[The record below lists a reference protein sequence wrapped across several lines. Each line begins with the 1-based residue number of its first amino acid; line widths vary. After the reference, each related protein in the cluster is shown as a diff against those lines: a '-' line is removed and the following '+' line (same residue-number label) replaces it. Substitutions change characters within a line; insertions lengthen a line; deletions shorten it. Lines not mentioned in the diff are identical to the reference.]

1 MAGFRSLAYQVRDAR
16 NDRALRRHS
25 LRRCLERFAPY
36 GHRATWWH
44 LCDRHGIAPEDR
56 AADPQRLVAAL
67 EELEEARAVWLEYER
82 QFAERRRREKHDGL
96 RRPEWAWNGSGDAV
110 VRCADPGV
118 RPDGTL
124 AEVLR
129 RLVAALESEPGTGCP
144 VCGEQ
149 ELHWPAPV
157 PGPRRGPG
165 PGRAAGHGTGSG
177 RAAGSGSGQ
186 QQQQRA
192 GSRAGHGSWE
202 GAWAWDGPVCAGC
215 GIVVPR
221 PALADSAWASPADG
235 MRASVSASAGAA

>member
-1 MAGFRSLAYQVRDAR
+1 MAGFRSLAVQVRDAR

-82 QFAERRRREKHDGL
+82 HFAERRRREKYHGL
-96 RRPEWAWNGSGDAV
+96 RRPEWAWGGAAV

-118 RPDGTL
+118 RPDGPL
-124 AEVLR
+124 GEVLR
-129 RLVAALESEPGTGCP
+129 RLVKALESEPGTACP

-149 ELHWPAPV
+149 ELRWGPPATAATAATAALASMEN
-157 PGPRRGPG
+157 RGP
-165 PGRAAGHGTGSG
+165 
-177 RAAGSGSGQ
+177 
-186 QQQQRA
+186 
-192 GSRAGHGSWE
+192 
-202 GAWAWDGPVCAGC
+202 WDGPVCAGC

-221 PALADSAWASPADG
+221 PALADTA
-235 MRASVSASAGAA
+235 

>member
-44 LCDRHGIAPEDR
+44 LCDRHGIAPDDR
-56 AADPQRLVAAL
+56 AADPLRLVAAL
-67 EELEEARAVWLEYER
+67 EELEEARAVWLAYER

-96 RRPEWAWNGSGDAV
+96 RRPEWAWGGEAV

-118 RPDGTL
+118 RPEGTL

-129 RLVAALESEPGTGCP
+129 RLVRALESEPGTACP

-149 ELHWPAPV
+149 ELRWPAV
-157 PGPRRGPG
+157 PEQGRGPG
-165 PGRAAGHGTGSG
+165 RGAGPGAG
-177 RAAGSGSGQ
+177 AEAGP
-186 QQQQRA
+186 
-192 GSRAGHGSWE
+192 
-202 GAWAWDGPVCAGC
+202 WDGPVCAGC

-221 PALADSAWASPADG
+221 PALAVSGPALTG
-235 MRASVSASAGAA
+235 ARAA

>member
-67 EELEEARAVWLEYER
+67 EELEDARAVWLEYER
-82 QFAERRRREKHDGL
+82 QFAERRRREKHHGL
-96 RRPEWAWNGSGDAV
+96 RRPEWAWGGSGDAV

-124 AEVLR
+124 GEVLR

-149 ELHWPAPV
+149 ELRWPAHG
-157 PGPRRGPG
+157 PGQRRGP
-165 PGRAAGHGTGSG
+165 
-177 RAAGSGSGQ
+177 
-186 QQQQRA
+186 
-192 GSRAGHGSWE
+192 RAGHRTWE

-221 PALADSAWASPADG
+221 PALADAVSVADP
-235 MRASVSASAGAA
+235 ASAGAA

>member
-56 AADPQRLVAAL
+56 GADPLRLVAAL
-67 EELEEARAVWLEYER
+67 EELEDARAVWLEYER
-82 QFAERRRREKHDGL
+82 QFAERRRREKHHGL
-96 RRPEWAWNGSGDAV
+96 RRPEWAWGGSGDAV

-118 RPDGTL
+118 RPEGAL
-124 AEVLR
+124 GEVLR
-129 RLVAALESEPGTGCP
+129 RLVRALESEPGTGCP

-149 ELHWPAPV
+149 ELRWPPV
-157 PGPRRGPG
+157 TAAPRRVPSGVDG
-165 PGRAAGHGTGSG
+165 SSGHGP
-177 RAAGSGSGQ
+177 
-186 QQQQRA
+186 
-192 GSRAGHGSWE
+192 WE

-221 PALADSAWASPADG
+221 PALADTPT
-235 MRASVSASAGAA
+235 AGAA

>member
-56 AADPQRLVAAL
+56 GADPLRLVAAL

-82 QFAERRRREKHDGL
+82 QFAERRRREKHDGV
-96 RRPEWAWNGSGDAV
+96 RRPEWAWGGSGDAV

-124 AEVLR
+124 GEVLR
-129 RLVAALESEPGTGCP
+129 RLIAALESEPGTVCP
-144 VCGEQ
+144 VCGEE
-149 ELHWPAPV
+149 ELRWPAALS
-157 PGPRRGPG
+157 GPS
-165 PGRAAGHGTGSG
+165 AWA
-177 RAAGSGSGQ
+177 
-186 QQQQRA
+186 
-192 GSRAGHGSWE
+192 
-202 GAWAWDGPVCAGC
+202 GAWSWDGPVCGGC

-221 PALADSAWASPADG
+221 PALGGRFLPPPPSVASWLYCSG
-235 MRASVSASAGAA
+235 

>member
-44 LCDRHGIAPEDR
+44 LCDRHGIGPEDR
-56 AADPQRLVAAL
+56 AVDPQRLVAAL

-82 QFAERRRREKHDGL
+82 QFAERRRREKHHGL
-96 RRPEWAWNGSGDAV
+96 RRPEWAWGGSGDAV

-118 RPDGTL
+118 RPEGTL
-124 AEVLR
+124 GDVLR
-129 RLVAALESEPGTGCP
+129 RLVTALESEPGTGCP

-157 PGPRRGPG
+157 PPQRRGRG
-165 PGRAAGHGTGSG
+165 AAAGG
-177 RAAGSGSGQ
+177 AA
-186 QQQQRA
+186 A
-192 GSRAGHGSWE
+192 HGSWE

-221 PALADSAWASPADG
+221 PALADSAWAHAAPA
-235 MRASVSASAGAA
+235 ASAAGAA

>member
-56 AADPQRLVAAL
+56 GADPQRLVAAL
-67 EELEEARAVWLEYER
+67 EELEEARAVWLAYER

-96 RRPEWAWNGSGDAV
+96 RRPEWAWGGSGDAV

-129 RLVAALESEPGTGCP
+129 RLVAALESEPGTSCP
-144 VCGEQ
+144 VCGER

-157 PGPRRGPG
+157 STPRRGRGAARGAACGRRPAG
-165 PGRAAGHGTGSG
+165 PGTAG
-177 RAAGSGSGQ
+177 A
-186 QQQQRA
+186 
-192 GSRAGHGSWE
+192 WE

-221 PALADSAWASPADG
+221 PALADSTWSTPPASAT
-235 MRASVSASAGAA
+235 AGAA

>member
-56 AADPQRLVAAL
+56 GADPLRLVAAL

-82 QFAERRRREKHDGL
+82 HFAERRRREKHHGL
-96 RRPEWAWNGSGDAV
+96 RRPEWAWGGSGDAV

-118 RPDGTL
+118 RPEGALD
-124 AEVLR
+124 EVLR
-129 RLVAALESEPGTGCP
+129 RLVRALESAPGTVCP
-144 VCGEQ
+144 VCGDR
-149 ELHWPAPV
+149 ELHWPTAGHLPGQRTGAGRRV
-157 PGPRRGPG
+157 PGAGP
-165 PGRAAGHGTGSG
+165 
-177 RAAGSGSGQ
+177 
-186 QQQQRA
+186 
-192 GSRAGHGSWE
+192 WE
-202 GAWAWDGPVCAGC
+202 GAWAWDGPLCTGC

-221 PALADSAWASPADG
+221 PALVDTL
-235 MRASVSASAGAA
+235 SAGAA

>member
-56 AADPQRLVAAL
+56 GADPLRLVAAL

-82 QFAERRRREKHDGL
+82 HFAERRRREKHHGL
-96 RRPEWAWNGSGDAV
+96 RRPEWAWGGSGDAV

-118 RPDGTL
+118 RPEGALD
-124 AEVLR
+124 EVLR
-129 RLVAALESEPGTGCP
+129 RLVRALESAPGTVCP
-144 VCGEQ
+144 VCGDR
-149 ELHWPAPV
+149 ELHWPTAGPLLGQRTGAGRRV
-157 PGPRRGPG
+157 PGAGP
-165 PGRAAGHGTGSG
+165 
-177 RAAGSGSGQ
+177 
-186 QQQQRA
+186 
-192 GSRAGHGSWE
+192 WE
-202 GAWAWDGPVCAGC
+202 GAWAWDGPLCTGC

-221 PALADSAWASPADG
+221 PALVDTPA
-235 MRASVSASAGAA
+235 AGAA

>member
-56 AADPQRLVAAL
+56 GADPLRMVAAL

-96 RRPEWAWNGSGDAV
+96 RRPEWAWGGAGDAV

-118 RPDGTL
+118 RPEGALD
-124 AEVLR
+124 EVLR
-129 RLVAALESEPGTGCP
+129 RLVRALESEPGTACP
-144 VCGEQ
+144 VCGDV

-157 PGPRRGPG
+157 PALTSVPEQGAGTG
-165 PGRAAGHGTGSG
+165 GAAGRRVPAHGP
-177 RAAGSGSGQ
+177 
-186 QQQQRA
+186 
-192 GSRAGHGSWE
+192 WE
-202 GAWAWDGPVCAGC
+202 GAWAWDGPLCAGC

-221 PALADSAWASPADG
+221 PALVDVPA
-235 MRASVSASAGAA
+235 AGAA

>member
-67 EELEEARAVWLEYER
+67 EELEEARAVWLAYER

-96 RRPEWAWNGSGDAV
+96 RRPEWAWGGSGDAV
-110 VRCADPGV
+110 VRCADPDV
-118 RPDGTL
+118 RPAGTL

-129 RLVAALESEPGTGCP
+129 RLVAALESEPGDGMPRLRRAGTALARAGAQPETGARGRP
-144 VCGEQ
+144 RYGVRAAVG
-149 ELHWPAPV
+149 
-157 PGPRRGPG
+157 GPRQRRRPRAVGGSVGLGRPGLRRLRNRGPQTG
-165 PGRAAGHGTGSG
+165 PGGLGLGRTTGFRRGRSG
-177 RAAGSGSGQ
+177 VTPPGASG
-186 QQQQRA
+186 
-192 GSRAGHGSWE
+192 
-202 GAWAWDGPVCAGC
+202 
-215 GIVVPR
+215 
-221 PALADSAWASPADG
+221 
-235 MRASVSASAGAA
+235 

>member
-56 AADPQRLVAAL
+56 GADPLRLVAAL
-67 EELEEARAVWLEYER
+67 EELEDARAVWLEYER
-82 QFAERRRREKHDGL
+82 QFAERRRREKHHGL
-96 RRPEWAWNGSGDAV
+96 RRPEWAWGGSGDAV

-118 RPDGTL
+118 RPEGTL
-124 AEVLR
+124 GEVLR
-129 RLVAALESEPGTGCP
+129 RLVKALESEPGTACP
-144 VCGEQ
+144 VCGEA
-149 ELHWPAPV
+149 ELRWPAV
-157 PGPRRGPG
+157 VRGDAVG
-165 PGRAAGHGTGSG
+165 AVGAGGAGSAGGGGSTGRAV
-177 RAAGSGSGQ
+177 AAVG
-186 QQQQRA
+186 A
-192 GSRAGHGSWE
+192 WE

-221 PALADSAWASPADG
+221 PALAEAPS
-235 MRASVSASAGAA
+235 ASVRAGAA

>member
-82 QFAERRRREKHDGL
+82 HFAERRRREKHHGL
-96 RRPEWAWNGSGDAV
+96 RRPEWAWGGSGDAV

-118 RPDGTL
+118 RPEGTL
-124 AEVLR
+124 GEVLR
-129 RLVAALESEPGTGCP
+129 RLVKALESEPGTVCP
-144 VCGEQ
+144 VCGDG
-149 ELHWPAPV
+149 ELRWPAPV
-157 PGPRRGPG
+157 AGMRTGAGRRDRVPRQ
-165 PGRAAGHGTGSG
+165 GHG
-177 RAAGSGSGQ
+177 
-186 QQQQRA
+186 
-192 GSRAGHGSWE
+192 HGPWE

-221 PALADSAWASPADG
+221 PALADVP
-235 MRASVSASAGAA
+235 SAGAA

>member
-56 AADPQRLVAAL
+56 GADPLRLVAAL

-82 QFAERRRREKHDGL
+82 QFAERRRREKHHGL
-96 RRPEWAWNGSGDAV
+96 RRPEWAWGGSGDAV

-118 RPDGTL
+118 RPEGAL
-124 AEVLR
+124 GEVLR
-129 RLVAALESEPGTGCP
+129 RLVRALESEPGTGCP
-144 VCGEQ
+144 ICGDE
-149 ELHWPAPV
+149 ELKWPGAIPLQGA
-157 PGPRRGPG
+157 GPRAHPGHGAVHGAGPG
-165 PGRAAGHGTGSG
+165 P
-177 RAAGSGSGQ
+177 
-186 QQQQRA
+186 
-192 GSRAGHGSWE
+192 WE

-221 PALADSAWASPADG
+221 PALTEAPA
-235 MRASVSASAGAA
+235 AGAA

>member
-67 EELEEARAVWLEYER
+67 EELEEARAVWLAYER

-96 RRPEWAWNGSGDAV
+96 RRPEWAWGGSGDAV
-110 VRCADPGV
+110 VRCADPDV
-118 RPDGTL
+118 RPAGTL

-129 RLVAALESEPGTGCP
+129 RLVAALESEPGTACP
-144 VCGEQ
+144 VCGER

-157 PGPRRGPG
+157 PNPRRGRGAGRGTACGRQSAGRGSGGGPG
-165 PGRAAGHGTGSG
+165 P
-177 RAAGSGSGQ
+177 
-186 QQQQRA
+186 
-192 GSRAGHGSWE
+192 WE

-221 PALADSAWASPADG
+221 PALADSAWAAPPA
-235 MRASVSASAGAA
+235 SAAAGAA